1 MILWFSCYN
10 QIMTSDKFIYLFGR
24 IIPAMSL
31 MLSMALRFVPHFMAQ
46 LKVIRNGQKCVGMDV
61 SNGKWFKKI
70 RYALNMVSILVTWAL
85 ENAIETAD
93 SMKSRGYGLR
103 GRTAFSIYR
112 FNRRDKLLGTMLVGF
127 CVIFGYG
134 CYRGA
139 AFAQY
144 NPRILLAGFTV
155 FGRVPKQSC
164 SPLLAAVTFVSFG
177 VFCFLPL
184 ILDLCE
190 ESAMKKSRSHVQG
203 EMAVTYRKIYEDME
217 GEAR

>member
-1 MILWFSCYN
+1 
-10 QIMTSDKFIYLFGR
+10 
-24 IIPAMSL
+24 
-31 MLSMALRFVPHFMAQ
+31 
-46 LKVIRNGQKCVGMDV
+46 
-61 SNGKWFKKI
+61 
-70 RYALNMVSILVTWAL
+70 
-85 ENAIETAD
+85 
-93 SMKSRGYGLR
+93 MKSRGYGLR

-112 FNRRDKLLGTMLVGF
+112 FNRRDKSTGNYACRALCDFRIWMLPGSCF
-127 CVIFGYG
+127 CTV
-134 CYRGA
+134 
-139 AFAQY
+139 QSQ
-144 NPRILLAGFTV
+144 NPACRFTV

-190 ESAMKKSRSHVQG
+190 ESAMKKSRSHVQR

>member
-1 MILWFSCYN
+1 
-10 QIMTSDKFIYLFGR
+10 
-24 IIPAMSL
+24 MSL

-112 FNRRDKLLGTMLVGF
+112 FNRRDKLLGTMLVGL

-139 AFAQY
+139 TFAQY

>member
-1 MILWFSCYN
+1 
-10 QIMTSDKFIYLFGR
+10 
-24 IIPAMSL
+24 
-31 MLSMALRFVPHFMAQ
+31 
-46 LKVIRNGQKCVGMDV
+46 
-61 SNGKWFKKI
+61 
-70 RYALNMVSILVTWAL
+70 
-85 ENAIETAD
+85 
-93 SMKSRGYGLR
+93 
-103 GRTAFSIYR
+103 
-112 FNRRDKLLGTMLVGF
+112 MLVGL

-164 SPLLAAVTFVSFG
+164 SLLLAAVTFVSFG

>member
-1 MILWFSCYN
+1 
-10 QIMTSDKFIYLFGR
+10 
-24 IIPAMSL
+24 
-31 MLSMALRFVPHFMAQ
+31 
-46 LKVIRNGQKCVGMDV
+46 
-61 SNGKWFKKI
+61 
-70 RYALNMVSILVTWAL
+70 
-85 ENAIETAD
+85 
-93 SMKSRGYGLR
+93 
-103 GRTAFSIYR
+103 
-112 FNRRDKLLGTMLVGF
+112 MLVGV

-139 AFAQY
+139 TFAQY